1 MNSNIHLSSNH
12 KNGINPNP
20 LQISMPDQEEL
31 LETGYIRQ
39 GFCLYT
45 QKAVSSLSNKYVLSL
60 GPWPLCV
67 SFILS
72 YLPAAR
78 GKNLREVF

>member
-31 LETGYIRQ
+31 LETGYIR
-39 GFCLYT
+39 
-45 QKAVSSLSNKYVLSL
+45 
-60 GPWPLCV
+60 
-67 SFILS
+67 
-72 YLPAAR
+72 
-78 GKNLREVF
+78 